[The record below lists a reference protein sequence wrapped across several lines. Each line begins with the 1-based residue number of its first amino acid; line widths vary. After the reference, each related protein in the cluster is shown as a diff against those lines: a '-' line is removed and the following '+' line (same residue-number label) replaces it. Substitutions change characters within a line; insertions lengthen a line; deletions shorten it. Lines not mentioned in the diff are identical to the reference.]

1 MLKMNGKTMSRLHR
15 KHRRVLLIAVILP
28 VICVAAFVVH
38 KQRSETADYGPL
50 IGQWVRPD
58 GGYVL
63 DIRSISPDGNIKM
76 AYLNPQLINV
86 SKAQANT
93 KAGKIELFIELKDR
107 SYPGNYYTLTFDS
120 ETNRLV
126 GVYHHLGLNQNFDV
140 YFVRK

>member
-1 MLKMNGKTMSRLHR
+1 MSRLHR

-58 GGYVL
+58 GGYIL
-63 DIRSISPDGNIKM
+63 DIKSISTDGEIEM
-76 AYLNPQLINV
+76 AYLNPQPINV

-93 KAGKIELFIELKDR
+93 NAGKIELFIELRDKG
-107 SYPGNYYTLTFDS
+107 YPGSYYTLTFDS
-120 ETNRLV
+120 QTNRLV
-126 GVYHHLGLNQNFDV
+126 GVYHHLVLNKKFDIN
-140 YFVRK
+140 FVRR

>member
-1 MLKMNGKTMSRLHR
+1 MKLKYITRLFII
-15 KHRRVLLIAVILP
+15 LLLTASASIAHSQS
-28 VICVAAFVVH
+28 A
-38 KQRSETADYGPL
+38 ETDYQKI
-50 IGQWVRPD
+50 IGRWVRSD

-63 DIRSISPDGNIKM
+63 DIKSISTDGKIEM
-76 AYLNPQLINV
+76 AYLNPRLINV

-93 KAGKIELFIELKDR
+93 KAGKIELFIELRDKG
-107 SYPGNYYTLTFDS
+107 YPGSYYTLTFDS